1 MSEEANKNGKIDSQK
16 RGIIYVVTGNRSYM
30 GELVSSLKSLR
41 RHEPDLPVV
50 VYTNFPVPVKYNVKV
65 VPLGDYDN
73 PHKHKVSSIRRSPFE
88 ETLFLDTDI
97 EIRGSLKPLFD
108 ELMGR
113 DFCAAN
119 AHEADY
125 LARPPRFIAM
135 VKEAIFN
142 TGVLLYRKTDATN
155 RFLEKWEDAVVK
167 QDSSQMWAGHY
178 GDQYFFNDLL
188 TRGAREECGLRWG
201 TVENWRWNLRSI
213 AKQQVIS
220 EGKWAE
226 VSIMHERT
234 KGMKIRKLI
243 FAITDYATI
252 RVMLE
257 KAWRQTRK
265 LFTGKVEGERPLT

>member
-1 MSEEANKNGKIDSQK
+1 MSKEVEKGGETASRK
-16 RGIIYVVTGNRSYM
+16 RGVIYVVAGSRSYM
-30 GELVSSLKSLR
+30 GELVSSLSSLR

-50 VYTNFPVPVKYNVKV
+50 VYTNFSVPAKFKV
-65 VPLGDYDN
+65 EVQALDDYDN

-88 ETLFLDTDI
+88 ETLFLDTDT
-97 EIRGSLKPLFD
+97 EIRDSLAPLFS
-108 ELMGR
+108 ELEGK

-125 LARPPRFIAM
+125 LVRPPRFIAM
-135 VKEAIFN
+135 IKEATFN
-142 TGVLLYRKTDATN
+142 TGVLLYRKSEASE
-155 RFLEKWEDAVVK
+155 RFLERWERAVVSH
-167 QDSSQMWAGHY
+167 DSSQMWAGHY
-178 GDQYFFNDLL
+178 GDQYFFNDLIAK
-188 TRGAREECGLRWG
+188 GACEECGLRWG

-213 AKQQVIS
+213 AKPQVIS

-234 KGMKIRKLI
+234 NGMKIRKLM
-243 FAITDYATI
+243 FALTDYATI

-265 LFTGKVEGERPLT
+265 LLTGKVEGERPLP